1 MSIALPD
8 GRTLDVVLRPDDP
21 GESAEVT
28 PIAPIRRRDF
38 DRCPICGDPATSEEH
53 VPPARLGGKVL
64 TMTCLACNNKLGSNV
79 EADLVDWFEGAVAL
93 PSFRSAGVRGRRREK
108 RILFRNTPDGEFVLV
123 FDGRANPDVTAM
135 LESGD
140 LDLDALLPDWNRC
153 SLGLLKHAYLAA
165 CLTYGVLEGDAADE
179 IRRDL
184 VAARDAENRRNVP
197 ASRMAAGLMVFR
209 TYEPITDEPAIRA
222 VLHDPAGSVEGV
234 LLVGRVFVSWSSAIP
249 ADAPRTERR
258 LNRQLLVGPPVEGT
272 VTSVQTAAGVSASED
287 GLG

>member
-1 MSIALPD
+1 MSITLPD

-28 PIAPIRRRDF
+28 AIAPIRRRDF
-38 DRCPICGDPATSEEH
+38 DSCPICGDPATSEEH

-79 EADLVDWFEGAVAL
+79 EADLVDWFEGAVTL

-123 FDGRANPDVTAM
+123 FNGRANPDVTAM
-135 LESGD
+135 LESGEI
-140 LDLDALLPDWNRC
+140 ALGAVLPDWNRC
-153 SLGLLKHAYLAA
+153 SLALLKHTYLAA
-165 CLTYGVLEGDAADE
+165 CLTYGVLEGEAADE

-184 VAARDAENRRNVP
+184 VAARDAENRRSVP
-197 ASRMAAGLMVFR
+197 ASRMAAGLMIFR

-222 VLHDPAGSVEGV
+222 VLHDPAGPVEGV
-234 LLVGRVFVSWSSAIP
+234 LLVGRIFVSWSSVIP
-249 ADAPRTERR
+249 VDVPRAEGR
-258 LNRQLLVGPPVEGT
+258 LNRQLLVGLPVEGT